1 MLDFLKT
8 ILISLAICCPIIANS
23 EVKFVEVTGRS
34 VIEDNSPLLS
44 KNSALEDALYLA
56 ALEGGAKISGYSI
69 VDKFSN
75 LKEEVIVRPA
85 SGILDYTIIDEII
98 SDQHYEVTIRALV
111 GETEEKVGCSS
122 RPKSRL
128 VSFAPNMFVSQKSP
142 AWSQNLPKLVFS
154 LLILVF

>member
-1 MLDFLKT
+1 MHLNDMLDFLKT
-8 ILISLAICCPIIANS
+8 ILIFLEICCPVMANS

-98 SDQHYEVTIRALV
+98 SDQHYDCLLYT
-111 GETEEKVGCSS
+111 
-122 RPKSRL
+122 
-128 VSFAPNMFVSQKSP
+128 SP
-142 AWSQNLPKLVFS
+142 SPRDRG
-154 LLILVF
+154 

>member
-1 MLDFLKT
+1 MHANDMLDFLKT
-8 ILISLAICCPIIANS
+8 ILIVLALFCPIMANS

-111 GETEEKVGCSS
+111 GEAEEKVGCSS
-122 RPKSRL
+122 L
-128 VSFAPNMFVSQKSP
+128 
-142 AWSQNLPKLVFS
+142 S
-154 LLILVF
+154 LIHI